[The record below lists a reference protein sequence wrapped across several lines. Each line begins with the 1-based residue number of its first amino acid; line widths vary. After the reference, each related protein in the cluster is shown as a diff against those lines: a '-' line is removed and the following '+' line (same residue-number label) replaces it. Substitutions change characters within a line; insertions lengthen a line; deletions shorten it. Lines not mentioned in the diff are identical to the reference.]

1 MTFRVSKQMSTSTNK
16 PSNESP
22 TPRKR
27 VALLDDHTMMR
38 GGVKVFID
46 SLPDFECCWE
56 AADCKSALEKLE
68 ADMPDI
74 ILVDITLPDRNGL
87 EFIKD
92 VHSVHPDLVMLVIS
106 MHDEAYYA
114 HRALKAGAKGYM
126 MKNVGYDLYEAALRR
141 VASGGSW
148 LSEAVAEQIFQAY
161 TSGTKPRMEGG
172 LDALTDREFEVFQM
186 MGDGRGTHEI
196 AETLRISPKTVD
208 VHRMNIRHKMKLE
221 DGAAVTRFAIRW
233 VESRKLGPG

>member
-1 MTFRVSKQMSTSTNK
+1 MSTI
-16 PSNESP
+16 P
-22 TPRKR
+22 TKASGSRKR

-38 GGVKVFID
+38 GGMKVFID

-56 AADCKSALEKLE
+56 AGDCKTALEKLE

-92 VHSVHPDLVMLVIS
+92 VHSVHPDLIMLVIS

-126 MKNVGYDLYEAALRR
+126 MKNMGYDMYEAALRK
-141 VASGGSW
+141 VAAGGRW
-148 LSEAVAEQIFQAY
+148 LSDTISEQIFQAY
-161 TSGTKPRMEGG
+161 TTGTKPRMEGG
-172 LDALTDREFEVFQM
+172 LDELSDREFEIFQM
-186 MGDGRGTHEI
+186 MGDGRGTHDI
-196 AETLRISPKTVD
+196 AALLRISPKTVD
-208 VHRMNIRHKMKLE
+208 VHRMNIRQKLKLE

-233 VESRKLGPG
+233 VESRKLGPS

>member
-1 MTFRVSKQMSTSTNK
+1 MSTSPTK
-16 PSNESP
+16 APAETT

-38 GGVKVFID
+38 GGMKVFID

-56 AADCKSALEKLE
+56 AGDCKTAMEKVE

-74 ILVDITLPDRNGL
+74 MLVDITLPDRNGL

-92 VHSVHPDLVMLVIS
+92 VHSIHPNLIMLVIS
-106 MHDEAYYA
+106 MHDESYYA

-126 MKNVGYDLYEAALRR
+126 MKNMGYDLYAAALRK
-141 VASGGSW
+141 VAAGGSW
-148 LSEAVAEQIFQAY
+148 LSDTISEQIFQAY
-161 TSGTKPRMEGG
+161 TTGTKPRMEGG
-172 LDALTDREFEVFQM
+172 LDALSDREFEIFQM

-196 AETLRISPKTVD
+196 AATLRISPKTVD
-208 VHRMNIRHKMKLE
+208 VHRMNIRQKLKLE

-233 VESRKLGPG
+233 VESRKLGPS

>member
-1 MTFRVSKQMSTSTNK
+1 
-16 PSNESP
+16 
-22 TPRKR
+22 
-27 VALLDDHTMMR
+27 LLDDHTMMR

-56 AADCKSALEKLE
+56 AADCKTALEKVE
-68 ADMPDI
+68 SDVPDI
-74 ILVDITLPDRNGL
+74 LLVDITLPDRNGL

-126 MKNVGYDLYEAALRR
+126 MKNMGYDLYEAALRK

-148 LSEAVAEQIFQAY
+148 LSDAVSEQILKAY
-161 TSGTKPRMEGG
+161 ASGTKPSMDGG
-172 LDALTDREFEVFQM
+172 LDALTDREFEIFQM
-186 MGDGRGTHEI
+186 MGDGRGTYDI
-196 AETLRISPKTVD
+196 AESLRISPKTVD
-208 VHRMNIRHKMKLE
+208 VHRMNIRTKMKLE

-233 VESRKLGPG
+233 VESRKLSQG

>member
-1 MTFRVSKQMSTSTNK
+1 MSTA
-16 PSNESP
+16 PSRP
-22 TPRKR
+22 GAPPFKR
-27 VALLDDHTMMR
+27 VAILDDHTMMR
-38 GGVKVFID
+38 GGMKVFID

-56 AADCKSALEKLE
+56 AGDCKTAMQKIE

-74 ILVDITLPDRNGL
+74 LLVDITLPDRNGL

-92 VHSVHPDLVMLVIS
+92 VHSIHPDLAMLVVS

-126 MKNVGYDLYEAALRR
+126 MKNMSHDLYETALRR
-141 VASGGSW
+141 VAAGGSW
-148 LSEAVAEQIFQAY
+148 LSDRMSEEILQAY

-172 LDALTDREFEVFQM
+172 LDALTDREFEIFQM
-186 MGDGRGTHEI
+186 IGDGRGTHEI
-196 AETLRISPKTVD
+196 ADALRISPKTVD
-208 VHRMNIRHKMKLE
+208 VHRMNIRTKLKLE

-233 VESRKLGPG
+233 VESHKLGRS

>member
-1 MTFRVSKQMSTSTNK
+1 MTNQFPTPLMSTA
-16 PSNESP
+16 PSRP
-22 TPRKR
+22 GAPPFKR
-27 VALLDDHTMMR
+27 VAILDDHTMMR
-38 GGVKVFID
+38 GGMKVFID

-56 AADCKSALEKLE
+56 AGDCKTAMQKIE

-74 ILVDITLPDRNGL
+74 LLVDITLPDRNGL

-92 VHSVHPDLVMLVIS
+92 VHSIHPDLAMLVVS

-126 MKNVGYDLYEAALRR
+126 MKNMSHDLYETALRR
-141 VASGGSW
+141 VAAGGSW
-148 LSEAVAEQIFQAY
+148 LSDRMSEEILQAY

-172 LDALTDREFEVFQM
+172 LDALTDREFEIFQM
-186 MGDGRGTHEI
+186 IGDGRGTHEI
-196 AETLRISPKTVD
+196 ADALRISPKTVD
-208 VHRMNIRHKMKLE
+208 VHRMNIRTKLKLE

-233 VESRKLGPG
+233 VESHKLGRS

>member
-1 MTFRVSKQMSTSTNK
+1 MSTTTIK
-16 PSNESP
+16 
-22 TPRKR
+22 TPAQRKR

-38 GGVKVFID
+38 GGMKVFID

-56 AADCKSALEKLE
+56 AGDCKTAMEKIE
-68 ADMPDI
+68 ADLPEIM
-74 ILVDITLPDRNGL
+74 LVDITLPDRNGL

-92 VHSVHPDLVMLVIS
+92 VHSIHPELAMLVIS

-126 MKNVGYDLYEAALRR
+126 MKNMGYEMYEAALRR

-148 LSEAVAEQIFQAY
+148 LSEAVSEQIFQAY
-161 TSGTKPRMEGG
+161 TTGARPRMEGG
-172 LDALTDREFEVFQM
+172 LDALTDREFEIFQM

-196 AETLRISPKTVD
+196 ASALRISPKTVD
-208 VHRMNIRHKMKLE
+208 VHRMNIRQKLKLE
-221 DGAAVTRFAIRW
+221 DGAAVMRFAIRW
-233 VESRKLGPG
+233 VESRKLGTS

>member
-1 MTFRVSKQMSTSTNK
+1 MST
-16 PSNESP
+16 
-22 TPRKR
+22 TPNPKAPAQRKR

-38 GGVKVFID
+38 GGMKVFID

-56 AADCKSALEKLE
+56 AGDCKTAFEKIETDL
-68 ADMPDI
+68 PDI
-74 ILVDITLPDRNGL
+74 MLVDITLPDRNGL

-92 VHSVHPDLVMLVIS
+92 VHSLHPNLSMLVIS

-126 MKNVGYDLYEAALRR
+126 MKNMGYDLYEAALRK
-141 VASGGSW
+141 VAAGGRW
-148 LSEAVAEQIFQAY
+148 LSDTIAEQIFQAY
-161 TSGTKPRMEGG
+161 TSGAKPRLEGG
-172 LDALTDREFEVFQM
+172 LDELSDREFEIFQM

-196 AETLRISPKTVD
+196 AAALRISPKTVD
-208 VHRMNIRHKMKLE
+208 VHRMNMRQKLKLE

-233 VESRKLGPG
+233 MESRKLGHS

>member
-1 MTFRVSKQMSTSTNK
+1 MTTNTSKSSDETQV
-16 PSNESP
+16 
-22 TPRKR
+22 PRKR

-56 AADCKSALEKLE
+56 AADCKTALEKVE
-68 ADMPDI
+68 SDVPDI
-74 ILVDITLPDRNGL
+74 LLVDITLPDRNGL

-126 MKNVGYDLYEAALRR
+126 MKNMGYDLYEAALRK

-148 LSEAVAEQIFQAY
+148 LSDAVSEQILKAY
-161 TSGTKPRMEGG
+161 ASGTKPSMDGG
-172 LDALTDREFEVFQM
+172 LDALTDREFEIFQM
-186 MGDGRGTHEI
+186 MGDGRGTYDI
-196 AETLRISPKTVD
+196 AESLRISPKTVD
-208 VHRMNIRHKMKLE
+208 VHRMNIRTKMKLE

-233 VESRKLGPG
+233 VESRKLSQG

>member
-1 MTFRVSKQMSTSTNK
+1 MSYRVSKQMTTNTSKSSDETQV
-16 PSNESP
+16 
-22 TPRKR
+22 PRKR

-56 AADCKSALEKLE
+56 AADCKTALEKVE
-68 ADMPDI
+68 SDVPDI
-74 ILVDITLPDRNGL
+74 LLVDITLPDRNGL

-126 MKNVGYDLYEAALRR
+126 MKNMGYDLYEAALRK

-148 LSEAVAEQIFQAY
+148 LSDAVSEQILKAY
-161 TSGTKPRMEGG
+161 ASGTKPSMDGG
-172 LDALTDREFEVFQM
+172 LDALTDREFEIFQM
-186 MGDGRGTHEI
+186 MGDGRGTYDI
-196 AETLRISPKTVD
+196 AESLRISPKTVD
-208 VHRMNIRHKMKLE
+208 VHRMNIRTKMKLE

-233 VESRKLGPG
+233 VESRKLSQG

>member
-1 MTFRVSKQMSTSTNK
+1 MSTPAVKAPEET
-16 PSNESP
+16 PG
-22 TPRKR
+22 PRKR
-27 VALLDDHTMMR
+27 VAILDDHTMMR
-38 GGVKVFID
+38 NGMKVFID

-56 AADCKSALEKLE
+56 AGDCKTALEKVE

-74 ILVDITLPDRNGL
+74 MLVDITLPDRNGL

-92 VHSVHPDLVMLVIS
+92 VHSVHPELVMLVVS

-141 VASGGSW
+141 VAAGGSW
-148 LSEAVAEQIFQAY
+148 LSDVVSEQILQAY

-172 LDALTDREFEVFQM
+172 LDALTDREFEIFQM

-196 AETLRISPKTVD
+196 AESLRISPKTVD
-208 VHRMNIRHKMKLE
+208 VHHMNIRHKLKLE

-233 VESRKLGPG
+233 VESRKLGPS

>member
-1 MTFRVSKQMSTSTNK
+1 MSTPAVKAPEET
-16 PSNESP
+16 PG
-22 TPRKR
+22 PRKR
-27 VALLDDHTMMR
+27 VAILDDHTMMR
-38 GGVKVFID
+38 NGMKVFID

-56 AADCKSALEKLE
+56 AGDCKTALEKVE

-74 ILVDITLPDRNGL
+74 MLVDITLPDRNGL

-92 VHSVHPDLVMLVIS
+92 VHSVHPELVMLVVS

-141 VASGGSW
+141 VAAGGSW
-148 LSEAVAEQIFQAY
+148 LSDVVSEQILQAY

-172 LDALTDREFEVFQM
+172 LDALTDREFEIFQM

-196 AETLRISPKTVD
+196 AESLRISPKTVD
-208 VHRMNIRHKMKLE
+208 VHRMNIRHKLKLE

-233 VESRKLGPG
+233 VESRKLGPS